1 MIFCGDQDSMYE
13 LIGTTHNNVRTAS
26 KSASLPA
33 LRKYGAALKY
43 YAIYQVH
50 TSKGQF
56 HNATDEHFLVE
67 HHNDPYWIN
76 RERRAQEEVQA

>member
-1 MIFCGDQDSMYE
+1 MYQKYE
-13 LIGTTHNNVRTAS
+13 LIGTTHRGVRVTS
-26 KSASLPA
+26 KSMSLSK
-33 LRKYGAALKY
+33 LREYGATLKY
-43 YAIYQVH
+43 YAIYRMY

-76 RERRAQEEVQA
+76 RQEQG